1 MTTNRWNHQKRIT
14 MLALAMALSVA
25 SVIPAMAQDDSLS
38 TTDESPYAIKET
50 ARAQSV
56 PIQISFFRA
65 HDARGINV
73 FEAPKRE
80 NVAYDGF
87 KLQWGAAFT
96 QQFQSLDHQNTAAPR
111 LVGTPAVDLNRLIKV
126 GSGFNNAAAN
136 LYMDAQLARGIRVSL
151 TSYLSS
157 RHHTETWVKDG
168 YLLIDGSPW
177 ENKTLDNIMKY
188 ATLRLGH
195 FELNYGDA
203 HFRRTDN
210 GEAMFNPFVGNLLM
224 DAFTTEVGGEV
235 YVRANGFLA
244 MAAVTGGEVRGQVL
258 KPESRSPA
266 LIGKLGYDKEFSP
279 GERVRLTGSVYST
292 SKSINNTLYSGS
304 RTGSRYYYM
313 LENVNATESAQA
325 WSGDVQPAMSRS
337 VTAWVVNPFVTYR
350 GIELFGNI
358 EQAKGHNAV
367 ETQDR
372 KFTQLSGDALYRFPN
387 NHCYLAGRVNQVKG
401 RFVGMA
407 SDVKVERIQIGAGW
421 FVTQSLETKLEYVVQ
436 KYKDFPATDIRN
448 GGKFDG
454 VMFEAVVSF

>member
-1 MTTNRWNHQKRIT
+1 MTTKRWNHQKRIT
-14 MLALAMALSVA
+14 MLALGMALSVG
-25 SVIPAMAQDDSLS
+25 STMPAMAQDDSLS
-38 TTDESPYAIKET
+38 TPEESSYAIQET

-80 NVAYDGF
+80 KVAYDGF

-96 QQFQSLDHQNTAAPR
+96 QQFQSLDHENTAAPR
-111 LVGTPAVDLNRLIKV
+111 LVGTPPVDLNRLINV

-136 LYMDAQLARGIRVSL
+136 LYMDAQLARGIRLSL

-177 ENKTLDNIMKY
+177 ENERLDNIMKY
-188 ATLRLGH
+188 VTLRLGH
-195 FELNYGDA
+195 FELNYGDT

-235 YVRANGFLA
+235 YVRANGFLG

-266 LIGKLGYDKEFSP
+266 LIGKLGYDKEFGP
-279 GERVRLTGSVYST
+279 GERVRLTGSAYST

-325 WSGDVQPAMSRS
+325 WSGDVQPGMSRR

-350 GIELFGNI
+350 GLELFGNI
-358 EQAKGHNAV
+358 EQAKGRNAV
-367 ETQDR
+367 ETEDR

-401 RFVGMA
+401 RFVGMT
-407 SDVKVERIQIGAGW
+407 SDVKVERMQIGAGW
-421 FVTQSLETKLEYVVQ
+421 FVTQNLETKLEYVVQ
-436 KYKDFPATDIRN
+436 KYKDFPVTDIRN

-454 VMFEAVVSF
+454 FMFEAVVSF